1 MRILWFFCIL
11 RRKHSSLYSESRL
24 LMKSTYCSTNPFS
37 LSAFSFVFPT
47 CPWDIHN
54 LIYALVLWLE
64 LLYNIVCICNSCI
77 ISVSVI
83 CWEKSRGQRAPEI
96 KLFCGILK
104 KCQAWEALPRDFWA
118 SMISLTSQPLLTLL
132 TLLTLNCFFFKKRIF
147 NSHCKSDT

>member
-1 MRILWFFCIL
+1 MILCIL

-54 LIYALVLWLE
+54 LIYAPVLWLE
-64 LLYNIVCICNSCI
+64 LLYNIVCICNSGI
-77 ISVSVI
+77 IGVSVI

-96 KLFCGILK
+96 KCGVLK
-104 KCQAWEALPRDFWA
+104 KCQAWGALPRNFWA
-118 SMISLTSQPLLTLL
+118 SMISLTSSPLLTLL
-132 TLLTLNCFFFKKRIF
+132 DTPQPLKKIFFLTLIAKVIPMDF
-147 NSHCKSDT
+147 